1 MRAKEKL
8 ETATIEQSSF
18 ESRGKS
24 EGQQESSLR
33 RKNQKL
39 GAEES
44 SLRSNKRVV
53 SREMRIAREMGIA
66 AEESN

>member
-39 GAEES
+39 EAEES
-44 SLRSNKRVV
+44 SLRSNRRAV
-53 SREMRIAREMGIA
+53 SREMRIARMRIA

>member
-33 RKNQKL
+33 RQNQKL

-44 SLRSNKRVV
+44 SLRSNRRAV
-53 SREMRIAREMGIA
+53 SREMRIARMRIA